1 MISGKTIISVIHY
14 EPCLSKPFAEIFTCF
29 NFVFDDQYFHLAPRL
44 AAKVILFR
52 PRSLS
57 TDYSKN
63 DNIVIILSPDK
74 QSAFCKVTLVILWT
88 SFEPFTRSA
97 WTRSVMFKLKLLSI
111 STIFILAGCV
121 SLAPEYQRP
130 AAPVPQQFS
139 LSRNSLTPA
148 VNGYQDT
155 GWRNFFVDPQVTR
168 LITEALNNNR
178 DLRMAALKVEEA
190 RAQFNVTDADR
201 YPQLN
206 ASSGI
211 TYSGG
216 LKGDKPTTQEYDAGL
231 ELSYEL
237 DFFGKLKNMS
247 DADRQNYFASE
258 EARRAVHILLVSSV
272 SQSYFSQQLAYEQ
285 LRIARETLKNYQQ
298 SYAFVEQQLV
308 TGSTNVLALEQARG
322 QIESTRAE
330 IAKREGD
337 LAKANNAL
345 QLVLG
350 TYRALPSE
358 KGMKG
363 GEIAPVKLPPNLSSQ
378 ILLQRPDIMEA
389 EYQLKAADANIG
401 AARAAFFPSITLTS
415 GLSAS
420 STELSSLFTSG
431 SGMWNFIPK
440 IEIPIF
446 NAGRNKANLKLAEIR
461 QQQSVVNYEQKIQS
475 AFKDV
480 SDTLALRDSLSQ
492 QLESQ
497 QRYLDSLQI
506 TLQRA
511 RGLYASGAVSYIE
524 VLDAER
530 SLFATQQT
538 ILDLT
543 YSRQVNEINLF
554 TALGG
559 GWVE

>member
-1 MISGKTIISVIHY
+1 M
-14 EPCLSKPFAEIFTCF
+14 F
-29 NFVFDDQYFHLAPRL
+29 
-44 AAKVILFR
+44 ILKR
-52 PRSLS
+52 
-57 TDYSKN
+57 
-63 DNIVIILSPDK
+63 
-74 QSAFCKVTLVILWT
+74 
-88 SFEPFTRSA
+88 
-97 WTRSVMFKLKLLSI
+97 LSI
-111 STIFILAGCV
+111 STIFLLAGCV
-121 SLAPEYQRP
+121 SLAPEYPRP

-139 LSRNSLTPA
+139 LSRNGLMPA
-148 VNGYQDT
+148 AQNYQDS
-155 GWRNFFVDPQVTR
+155 GWRNFFADPQVTR
-168 LITEALNNNR
+168 LIAEALSNNR

-216 LKGDKPTTQEYDAGL
+216 LKSDKPTSQEYDAGL

-237 DFFGKLKNMS
+237 DFFGKLRNMS
-247 DADRQNYFASE
+247 EADRQNFFASE

-272 SQSYFSQQLAYEQ
+272 SQSYFSQQLAYKQ

-330 IAKREGD
+330 IAKREGE
-337 LAKANNAL
+337 LAQANNAL
-345 QLVLG
+345 QRVLG
-350 TYRALPSE
+350 TYRTLPAENGASDSALT
-358 KGMKG
+358 
-363 GEIAPVKLPPNLSSQ
+363 PVKLPPNLSSD

-401 AARAAFFPSITLTS
+401 AARAAFFPSISLTS
-415 GLSAS
+415 GLSTS
-420 STELSSLFTSG
+420 STALSSLFTPA

-440 IEIPIF
+440 IDIPIF
-446 NAGRNKANLKLAEIR
+446 NAGRNNANLKLAEIR
-461 QQQSVVNYEQKIQS
+461 QQQSVVNYEQKIQA

-480 SDTLALRDSLSQ
+480 ADALALRDSINKQ
-492 QLESQ
+492 MDAQ

-538 ILDLT
+538 LLDLIN
-543 YSRQVNEINLF
+543 SRQVNEINLY

>member
-1 MISGKTIISVIHY
+1 
-14 EPCLSKPFAEIFTCF
+14 
-29 NFVFDDQYFHLAPRL
+29 
-44 AAKVILFR
+44 
-52 PRSLS
+52 
-57 TDYSKN
+57 
-63 DNIVIILSPDK
+63 
-74 QSAFCKVTLVILWT
+74 
-88 SFEPFTRSA
+88 
-97 WTRSVMFKLKLLSI
+97 
-111 STIFILAGCV
+111 
-121 SLAPEYQRP
+121 
-130 AAPVPQQFS
+130 
-139 LSRNSLTPA
+139 
-148 VNGYQDT
+148 
-155 GWRNFFVDPQVTR
+155 
-168 LITEALNNNR
+168 
-178 DLRMAALKVEEA
+178 MAALKVEEA

-211 TYSGG
+211 TYNGG

-247 DADRQNYFASE
+247 EADRQNYFASE
-258 EARRAVHILLVSSV
+258 EARRAVHILLVSNV

-285 LRIARETLKNYQQ
+285 LRIARETLKNYEQ

-337 LAKANNAL
+337 LAQANNAL

-401 AARAAFFPSITLTS
+401 AARAAFFFPSITLTS

-480 SDTLALRDSLSQ
+480 SDTLRCATVLASNLSH
-492 QLESQ
+492 S
-497 QRYLDSLQI
+497 S
-506 TLQRA
+506 
-511 RGLYASGAVSYIE
+511 V
-524 VLDAER
+524 
-530 SLFATQQT
+530 
-538 ILDLT
+538 ILIHF
-543 YSRQVNEINLF
+543 R
-554 TALGG
+554 
-559 GWVE
+559 

>member
-1 MISGKTIISVIHY
+1 M
-14 EPCLSKPFAEIFTCF
+14 FT
-29 NFVFDDQYFHLAPRL
+29 
-44 AAKVILFR
+44 
-52 PRSLS
+52 
-57 TDYSKN
+57 
-63 DNIVIILSPDK
+63 
-74 QSAFCKVTLVILWT
+74 
-88 SFEPFTRSA
+88 
-97 WTRSVMFKLKLLSI
+97 LKRLSI
-111 STIFILAGCV
+111 STIFLLAGCV

-139 LSRNSLTPA
+139 LSRNGLMPA
-148 VNGYQDT
+148 AQNYQDS
-155 GWRNFFVDPQVTR
+155 GWRNFFADPQVTR
-168 LITEALNNNR
+168 LIAEALSNNR

-190 RAQFNVTDADR
+190 RAQFNVMDADR

-216 LKGDKPTTQEYDAGL
+216 LKSDKPTSQEYDAGL

-237 DFFGKLKNMS
+237 DFFGKLRNMS
-247 DADRQNYFASE
+247 EADRQNFFASE

-272 SQSYFSQQLAYEQ
+272 SQSYFSQQLAYKQ

-330 IAKREGD
+330 IAKREGE
-337 LAKANNAL
+337 LAQANNAL

-350 TYRALPSE
+350 TYRALPAENGASDS
-358 KGMKG
+358 
-363 GEIAPVKLPPNLSSQ
+363 ALTPVKLPPNLSSD

-401 AARAAFFPSITLTS
+401 AARAAFFPSISLTS
-415 GLSAS
+415 GLSTS
-420 STELSSLFTSG
+420 STALSSLFTPA

-440 IEIPIF
+440 IDIPIF
-446 NAGRNKANLKLAEIR
+446 NAGRNNANLKLAEIR
-461 QQQSVVNYEQKIQS
+461 QQQSVVNYEQKIQA

-480 SDTLALRDSLSQ
+480 ADALALRDSISRQ
-492 QLESQ
+492 IDAQ

-530 SLFATQQT
+530 SLFTTQQT
-538 ILDLT
+538 LLDLT
-543 YSRQVNEINLF
+543 NSRQVNEINLY

>member
-1 MISGKTIISVIHY
+1 M
-14 EPCLSKPFAEIFTCF
+14 
-29 NFVFDDQYFHLAPRL
+29 
-44 AAKVILFR
+44 
-52 PRSLS
+52 
-57 TDYSKN
+57 
-63 DNIVIILSPDK
+63 
-74 QSAFCKVTLVILWT
+74 
-88 SFEPFTRSA
+88 
-97 WTRSVMFKLKLLSI
+97 
-111 STIFILAGCV
+111 
-121 SLAPEYQRP
+121 P
-130 AAPVPQQFS
+130 AAQ
-139 LSRNSLTPA
+139 N
-148 VNGYQDT
+148 YQHS
-155 GWRNFFVDPQVTR
+155 GWRNFFADPQVTR
-168 LITEALNNNR
+168 LIAEALSNNR
-178 DLRMAALKVEEA
+178 DLRMAALKVKEA

-216 LKGDKPTTQEYDAGL
+216 LKSDKPTSQEYDAGL

-237 DFFGKLKNMS
+237 DFFGKLRNMS
-247 DADRQNYFASE
+247 EADRQNFFASE

-272 SQSYFSQQLAYEQ
+272 SQSYFSQQLAYKQ

-330 IAKREGD
+330 IAKREGE
-337 LAKANNAL
+337 LAQANNAL

-350 TYRALPSE
+350 TYRVLPAENGASDSALT
-358 KGMKG
+358 
-363 GEIAPVKLPPNLSSQ
+363 PVKLPPNLSSD

-401 AARAAFFPSITLTS
+401 AARAAFFPSISLTS
-415 GLSAS
+415 GLSTS
-420 STELSSLFTSG
+420 STALSSLFTPA

-440 IEIPIF
+440 IDIPIF
-446 NAGRNKANLKLAEIR
+446 NAGRNNANLKLAEIR
-461 QQQSVVNYEQKIQS
+461 QQQSVVNYEQKIQA

-480 SDTLALRDSLSQ
+480 ADALALRDSINNQ
-492 QLESQ
+492 IDAQ

-530 SLFATQQT
+530 SLFTTQQT
-538 ILDLT
+538 LLDLT
-543 YSRQVNEINLF
+543 NSRQVNEINLY

>member
-1 MISGKTIISVIHY
+1 M
-14 EPCLSKPFAEIFTCF
+14 FT
-29 NFVFDDQYFHLAPRL
+29 
-44 AAKVILFR
+44 
-52 PRSLS
+52 
-57 TDYSKN
+57 
-63 DNIVIILSPDK
+63 
-74 QSAFCKVTLVILWT
+74 
-88 SFEPFTRSA
+88 
-97 WTRSVMFKLKLLSI
+97 LKRLSI
-111 STIFILAGCV
+111 STIFLLAGCV

-139 LSRNSLTPA
+139 LSRNGLMPA
-148 VNGYQDT
+148 AQNYQHS
-155 GWRNFFVDPQVTR
+155 GWRNFFADPQVTR
-168 LITEALNNNR
+168 LIAEALSNNR

-216 LKGDKPTTQEYDAGL
+216 LKSDKPTSQEYDAGL

-237 DFFGKLKNMS
+237 DFFGKLRNMS
-247 DADRQNYFASE
+247 EADRQNFFASE

-272 SQSYFSQQLAYEQ
+272 SQSYFSQQLAYKQ

-330 IAKREGD
+330 IAKREGE
-337 LAKANNAL
+337 LAQANNAL

-350 TYRALPSE
+350 TYRALPAENGASDS
-358 KGMKG
+358 
-363 GEIAPVKLPPNLSSQ
+363 ALTPVKLPPNLSSD

-401 AARAAFFPSITLTS
+401 AARAAFFPSISLTS
-415 GLSAS
+415 GLSTS
-420 STELSSLFTSG
+420 STALSSLFTPA

-440 IEIPIF
+440 IDIPIF
-446 NAGRNKANLKLAEIR
+446 NAGRNNANLKLAEIR
-461 QQQSVVNYEQKIQS
+461 QQQSVVNYEQKIQA

-480 SDTLALRDSLSQ
+480 ADALALRDSINNQ
-492 QLESQ
+492 IDAQ

-530 SLFATQQT
+530 SLFTTQQT
-538 ILDLT
+538 LLDLT
-543 YSRQVNEINLF
+543 NSRQVNEINLY

>member
-1 MISGKTIISVIHY
+1 
-14 EPCLSKPFAEIFTCF
+14 
-29 NFVFDDQYFHLAPRL
+29 
-44 AAKVILFR
+44 
-52 PRSLS
+52 
-57 TDYSKN
+57 
-63 DNIVIILSPDK
+63 
-74 QSAFCKVTLVILWT
+74 
-88 SFEPFTRSA
+88 
-97 WTRSVMFKLKLLSI
+97 
-111 STIFILAGCV
+111 
-121 SLAPEYQRP
+121 
-130 AAPVPQQFS
+130 
-139 LSRNSLTPA
+139 
-148 VNGYQDT
+148 
-155 GWRNFFVDPQVTR
+155 
-168 LITEALNNNR
+168 
-178 DLRMAALKVEEA
+178 
-190 RAQFNVTDADR
+190 
-201 YPQLN
+201 
-206 ASSGI
+206 
-211 TYSGG
+211 
-216 LKGDKPTTQEYDAGL
+216 
-231 ELSYEL
+231 
-237 DFFGKLKNMS
+237 MS

-285 LRIARETLKNYQQ
+285 LRIARETLKNYEQ

-337 LAKANNAL
+337 LAQANNAL

-461 QQQSVVNYEQKIQS
+461 QQQSVVNYEQKFSQP
-475 AFKDV
+475 
-480 SDTLALRDSLSQ
+480 LRMFPTRL
-492 QLESQ
+492 
-497 QRYLDSLQI
+497 RC
-506 TLQRA
+506 A
-511 RGLYASGAVSYIE
+511 
-524 VLDAER
+524 
-530 SLFATQQT
+530 
-538 ILDLT
+538 
-543 YSRQVNEINLF
+543 
-554 TALGG
+554 TALASNLSHSS
-559 GWVE
+559 VILIHFR

>member
-1 MISGKTIISVIHY
+1 M
-14 EPCLSKPFAEIFTCF
+14 FT
-29 NFVFDDQYFHLAPRL
+29 
-44 AAKVILFR
+44 
-52 PRSLS
+52 
-57 TDYSKN
+57 
-63 DNIVIILSPDK
+63 
-74 QSAFCKVTLVILWT
+74 
-88 SFEPFTRSA
+88 
-97 WTRSVMFKLKLLSI
+97 LKRLSI
-111 STIFILAGCV
+111 STIFLLAGCV

-139 LSRNSLTPA
+139 LSRNGLMPA
-148 VNGYQDT
+148 AQNYQDS
-155 GWRNFFVDPQVTR
+155 GWRNFFADPQVTR
-168 LITEALNNNR
+168 LIAEALSNNR

-190 RAQFNVTDADR
+190 RAQFNVTNADR

-216 LKGDKPTTQEYDAGL
+216 LKSDKPTSQEYDAGL

-237 DFFGKLKNMS
+237 DFFGKLRNMS
-247 DADRQNYFASE
+247 EADRQNFFASE

-272 SQSYFSQQLAYEQ
+272 SQSYFSQQLAYKQ

-330 IAKREGD
+330 IAKREGE
-337 LAKANNAL
+337 LAQANNAL

-350 TYRALPSE
+350 TYRALPAENGASDS
-358 KGMKG
+358 
-363 GEIAPVKLPPNLSSQ
+363 ALTPVKLPPNLSSD

-401 AARAAFFPSITLTS
+401 AARAAFFPSISLTS
-415 GLSAS
+415 GLSTS
-420 STELSSLFTSG
+420 STALSSLFTPA

-440 IEIPIF
+440 IDIPIF
-446 NAGRNKANLKLAEIR
+446 NAGRNNANLKLAEIR
-461 QQQSVVNYEQKIQS
+461 QQQSVVNYEQKIQA

-480 SDTLALRDSLSQ
+480 ADALALRDSINNQ
-492 QLESQ
+492 IDAQ

-538 ILDLT
+538 LIDLT
-543 YSRQVNEINLF
+543 NSRQVNEINLY

>member
-1 MISGKTIISVIHY
+1 M
-14 EPCLSKPFAEIFTCF
+14 FT
-29 NFVFDDQYFHLAPRL
+29 
-44 AAKVILFR
+44 
-52 PRSLS
+52 
-57 TDYSKN
+57 
-63 DNIVIILSPDK
+63 
-74 QSAFCKVTLVILWT
+74 
-88 SFEPFTRSA
+88 
-97 WTRSVMFKLKLLSI
+97 LKRLSI
-111 STIFILAGCV
+111 STIFLLAGCV
-121 SLAPEYQRP
+121 SLAPQYQRP

-139 LSRNSLTPA
+139 LSRNGLMPTA
-148 VNGYQDT
+148 LNYQDS
-155 GWRNFFVDPQVTR
+155 GWRNFFADPQVTR
-168 LITEALNNNR
+168 LIAEALSNNR

-216 LKGDKPTTQEYDAGL
+216 LKSDKPTSQEYDAGL

-237 DFFGKLKNMS
+237 DFFGKLRNMS
-247 DADRQNYFASE
+247 EADRQNFFASE

-272 SQSYFSQQLAYEQ
+272 SQSYFSQQLAYKQ

-330 IAKREGD
+330 IAKREGE
-337 LAKANNAL
+337 LAQANNAL

-358 KGMKG
+358 NG
-363 GEIAPVKLPPNLSSQ
+363 ASDSALTPVKLPPNLSSD

-401 AARAAFFPSITLTS
+401 AARAAFFPSISLTS
-415 GLSAS
+415 GLSTS
-420 STELSSLFTSG
+420 STALSSLFTPA

-440 IEIPIF
+440 IDIPIF
-446 NAGRNKANLKLAEIR
+446 NAGRNNANLKLAEIR
-461 QQQSVVNYEQKIQS
+461 QQQSVVNYEQKIQA

-480 SDTLALRDSLSQ
+480 ADALALRDSISRQ
-492 QLESQ
+492 IDAQ

-530 SLFATQQT
+530 SLFTTQQT
-538 ILDLT
+538 LLDLT
-543 YSRQVNEINLF
+543 NSRQVNEINLY

>member
-1 MISGKTIISVIHY
+1 M
-14 EPCLSKPFAEIFTCF
+14 FT
-29 NFVFDDQYFHLAPRL
+29 
-44 AAKVILFR
+44 
-52 PRSLS
+52 
-57 TDYSKN
+57 
-63 DNIVIILSPDK
+63 
-74 QSAFCKVTLVILWT
+74 
-88 SFEPFTRSA
+88 
-97 WTRSVMFKLKLLSI
+97 LKRLSI
-111 STIFILAGCV
+111 STIFFLAGCV
-121 SLAPEYQRP
+121 SLAPEYPRP

-139 LSRNSLTPA
+139 LSRNGLMPA
-148 VNGYQDT
+148 AQNYQDS
-155 GWRNFFVDPQVTR
+155 GWRNFFADPQVTR
-168 LITEALNNNR
+168 LIAEALSNNR

-216 LKGDKPTTQEYDAGL
+216 LKSDKPTSQEYDAGL

-237 DFFGKLKNMS
+237 DFFGKLRNMS
-247 DADRQNYFASE
+247 EADRQNFFASE

-272 SQSYFSQQLAYEQ
+272 SQSYFSQQLAYKQ

-330 IAKREGD
+330 IAKREGE
-337 LAKANNAL
+337 LAQANNAL

-350 TYRALPSE
+350 TYRALPAENGASDS
-358 KGMKG
+358 
-363 GEIAPVKLPPNLSSQ
+363 ALTPVQLPPNLSSD

-401 AARAAFFPSITLTS
+401 AARAAFFPSISLTS
-415 GLSAS
+415 GLSTS
-420 STELSSLFTSG
+420 STALSSLFTPA

-440 IEIPIF
+440 IDIPIF
-446 NAGRNKANLKLAEIR
+446 NAGRNNANLKLAEIR
-461 QQQSVVNYEQKIQS
+461 QQQSVVNYEQKIQA

-480 SDTLALRDSLSQ
+480 ADALALRDSINKQ
-492 QLESQ
+492 MDAQ

-538 ILDLT
+538 LLDLIN
-543 YSRQVNEINLF
+543 SRQVNEINLY